1 MCNNKNK
8 IYIVQKNSI
17 AEEAGIEEGD
27 FLLSIN
33 KQNIKDIFD
42 YRYFQASEELI
53 LEIEKPDGEIW
64 EVEVEKDESEDLG
77 IEFEDSLIDGAKSC
91 TNKCIFCFIDQL
103 PKGMRETVYFKDDDS
118 RLSFLTGNYVTLT
131 NIKKEELQR
140 IINYRMSPINV
151 SVHTTNPELRK
162 FMLGNRFAGDVLEKI
177 KMLTDSGI
185 EVNCQIVLCKDIN
198 DKLEL
203 DRTIGDLT
211 KLYPAVNSISIV
223 PVGISK
229 YRDNL
234 YKLIPFDRES
244 SINVINQVHK
254 WQNELLKEKGSR
266 VIYLSDEFYI
276 NAEMDIPNQ
285 EAYEGF
291 PQIENGVGMLA
302 LFIDEVTEALKSK
315 DNLKL
320 AQKWKNRK
328 SSCKDTLQDCNK
340 KEINS
345 QKKGHISIATG
356 RLVYKNIL
364 KLVSEISKVF
374 EGIDVKV
381 YDIENNFFG
390 QHVNVCGLLTG
401 SDIVEQLKDKQLGQE
416 LLISRSMLRAGE
428 HVLLDDYTVEQI
440 EAELHVKIRIVE
452 NDGADFVSA
461 IIGSGKDLYLD

>member
-17 AEEAGIEEGD
+17 AEEAGIVKGD

-77 IEFEDSLIDGAKSC
+77 IEFEDSLIDGAQSC

-185 EVNCQIVLCKDIN
+185 EVNCQIVLCRDIN
-198 DKLEL
+198 DKHEL
-203 DRTIGDLT
+203 DRTIGDLAQ
-211 KLYPAVNSISIV
+211 LYPAVSSVSIV

-244 SINVINQVHK
+244 SLNVINQVHK
-254 WQNELLKEKGSR
+254 WQNELLQDKGSR

-285 EAYEGF
+285 KSYEGF

-302 LFIDEVTEALKSK
+302 LFINEINKALKSK

-320 AQKWKNRK
+320 AKKWDCIK
-328 SSCKDTLQDCNK
+328 SSYKDAFQVK
-340 KEINS
+340 R
-345 QKKGHISIATG
+345 QISIATG

-374 EGIDVKV
+374 EGIDVNV

-401 SDIVEQLKDKQLGQE
+401 KDIVEQLKDKQLGQE

-461 IIGSGKDLYLD
+461 IIGEF

>member
-1 MCNNKNK
+1 MCNNRNK
-8 IYIVQKNSI
+8 IYIVQEGSI
-17 AEEAGIEEGD
+17 AEEAGVEAGD

-33 KQNIKDIFD
+33 KQNVKDIFD
-42 YRYFQASEELI
+42 YRYLQASEELL
-53 LEIEKPDGEIW
+53 LEIEKPDGEVW
-64 EVEVEKDESEDLG
+64 EIEVEKDESEDLG
-77 IEFEDSLIDGAKSC
+77 LEFEDSLIDGAKSC

-131 NIKKEELQR
+131 NIKDEELQR

-177 KMLTDSGI
+177 KMLTDNGI
-185 EVNCQIVLCKDIN
+185 EVNCQIVLCRDIN
-198 DKLEL
+198 DKEEL
-203 DRTIGDLT
+203 DRTIEDLG
-211 KLYPAVNSISIV
+211 KLYPSINSVSIV
-223 PVGISK
+223 PVGITK
-229 YRDNL
+229 HRDNL
-234 YKLIPFDRES
+234 YKLVPFDKES
-244 SINVINQVHK
+244 SNDVINQVHK
-254 WQNELLKEKGSR
+254 WQNEFIKEKGSR

-276 NAEMDIPNQ
+276 NAEMDIPNHKC
-285 EAYEGF
+285 YEGF
-291 PQIENGVGMLA
+291 PQIENGVGMVA
-302 LFIDEVTEALKSK
+302 LFKNEVKDALKQKETLELAKQWKTQKFSCSDTFQACDK
-315 DNLKL
+315 NDEQLK
-320 AQKWKNRK
+320 RK
-328 SSCKDTLQDCNK
+328 
-340 KEINS
+340 
-345 QKKGHISIATG
+345 ISIATG

-364 KLVSEISKVF
+364 KLVSEISKLF
-374 EGIDVKV
+374 EGIEVNV

-401 SDIVEQLKDKQLGQE
+401 LDIVEQLKGKELGQE

-461 IIGSGKDLYLD
+461 IIGKKCL

>member
-8 IYIVQKNSI
+8 IYFVQKNSI

-42 YRYFQASEELI
+42 YRYFQASEELL
-53 LEIEKPDGEIW
+53 LEIEKPNGEIW

-151 SVHTTNPELRK
+151 SVHTTNPDLRK

-185 EVNCQIVLCKDIN
+185 EVNCQIVLCRDIN

-211 KLYPAVNSISIV
+211 QLYPAVNSVSIV

-234 YKLIPFDRES
+234 YKLIPFDKES
-244 SINVINQVHK
+244 SINVIHQVHK
-254 WQNELLKEKGSR
+254 WQNELLQEKGSR
-266 VIYLSDEFYI
+266 VIYLADEFYI
-276 NAEMDIPNQ
+276 NAEMDIPNH
-285 EAYEGF
+285 EEYEGF

-302 LFIDEVTEALKSK
+302 LFISEVTETLKSK
-315 DNLKL
+315 ETLKL
-320 AQKWKNRK
+320 AQKWENNKP
-328 SSCKDTLQDCNK
+328 SCKDTLQDSDK
-340 KEINS
+340 RETKMQS
-345 QKKGHISIATG
+345 KRHISIATG

-364 KLVSEISKVF
+364 KLVSDISKVF
-374 EGIDVKV
+374 EGIDVNV

-401 SDIVEQLKDKQLGQE
+401 RDIVEQLKDKPLGQE

-452 NDGADFVSA
+452 NDGADFLSA
-461 IIGSGKDLYLD
+461 IVGDF

>member
-185 EVNCQIVLCKDIN
+185 EVNCQIVLCRDIN
-198 DKLEL
+198 DKHEL
-203 DRTIGDLT
+203 DRTIGDLAQ
-211 KLYPAVNSISIV
+211 LYPVVNSVSIV

-254 WQNELLKEKGSR
+254 WQNELLQDKGSR

-285 EAYEGF
+285 KSYEGF

-302 LFIDEVTEALKSK
+302 LFINEVTVALKSK

-320 AQKWKNRK
+320 AKKWDSIK
-328 SSCKDTLQDCNK
+328 SSYKDAFQVK
-340 KEINS
+340 R
-345 QKKGHISIATG
+345 QISIATG

-401 SDIVEQLKDKQLGQE
+401 KDIVEQLKDKQLGQE

-461 IIGSGKDLYLD
+461 IIGEF

>member
-345 QKKGHISIATG
+345 QKKRHISIATG

-440 EAELHVKIRIVE
+440 EAELHVIFRIVE